1 LAISRTTSRRSPAIG
16 AAASELRTCNPRA
29 AASSSRGRTSEFRC
43 SVIAIKVV
51 FGCRVDG
58 ERPLVALVREQQRS
72 STTGGAK
79 AILSGGEQGGANPRP
94 PQRRSRPLSVA
105 EGLRRV
111 RLASEDVAERPVA
124 ARRRKRLPDR
134 MTNDV
139 AERPV
144 AAQRRKRL
152 PDRMTNDVA
161 ERPVAARRRKGLPDR
176 MANRVPHRAAVLER
190 W

>member
-144 AAQRRKRL
+144 AA
-152 PDRMTNDVA
+152 
-161 ERPVAARRRKGLPDR
+161 RRRKGLPDR